1 LKFGGILD
9 VVEKPLASQIYF
21 TIFRAKVVKD
31 INFQVDFVAGNS
43 KKLRNLGSEEKI
55 S

>member
-1 LKFGGILD
+1 MLLKSPWRLKFIRF
-9 VVEKPLASQIYF
+9 YF
-21 TIFRAKVVKD
+21 TTFRAKVVKD

-43 KKLRNLGSEEKI
+43 NELQNLGSEGKI